1 MAKQVAFEPQ
11 AWEEFTW
18 WQTEDNKTQKKIYA
32 LIKDIQRDPF
42 SGTGKPEPLK
52 HQRQGYWSR
61 RIDKTNRL
69 VYKVTDESII
79 IISCKHHYALK

>member
-1 MAKQVAFEPQ
+1 MAKRVAFEPQ

-42 SGTGKPEPLK
+42 GGTGKPEPLK

-69 VYKVTDESII
+69 VYKVTAESIV
-79 IISCKHHYALK
+79 IISCRHHYM